1 MHPHIYLIGNA
12 HLDPAWAWQWQEGFA
27 EIKAT
32 FRSALD
38 RMKEFDGY
46 VFTAAG
52 ASYYQWVEE
61 NAPSMFEEIR
71 QNVAEGR
78 WVIAGGWW
86 LQPDCN
92 LPCGESFARHGLYAQ
107 RYFYEKFGKI
117 ADFGYNVDSFGHNG
131 ALPQLLA
138 KCGMH
143 SYVMMR
149 PEAQEKMLDR
159 DTFFWEGI
167 DKTRILTYRI
177 PNGYGTSADH
187 HDVEQKYKRIQVLA
201 QMDQEPKMFFYGV
214 GNHGGGPTIATLQLL
229 EGMIEKDPAL
239 RYGSPLDFFAELR
252 EKREVSAVVTGDL
265 QHHAIGCYSAN
276 SEVKRNNRRSENRLL
291 MAEKFMTLAH
301 RLTGMPYSKAA
312 IQRAWEDVLFNQFHD
327 ILGGCSLKAV
337 YDDAREFHGEALK
350 ISSELLNHA
359 LQRISWSINTK
370 KGKDFAVD
378 RHFDWNTW
386 ENEVGGSP
394 IVIFNP
400 NPWETVANVPITR
413 AITGLLDENDQPVSY
428 QNVRA
433 DKTFNSG
440 NDDYTGVIQLTL
452 PPMGYRTI
460 YTYRR
465 KTQENPVSRR
475 LLQYGSAFLEND
487 WYLLRLNPTTG
498 SILSLFSKES
508 QREIF
513 CADAADAQVIEDFQN
528 DTWAHGQNYL
538 NTFIGSFGEASLE
551 LINRGPLFATL
562 RATSRYHNSTLLQD
576 FTLYRDRPGIEV
588 SVHMNWQEPFKILKL
603 AFPVAVQEPRA
614 TYEIP
619 YGNIQKECNGM
630 EEAGQMWFDVS
641 GTASDG
647 QPCGVSIVTNASG
660 SYSVDK
666 STGRFVAIRSTGYA
680 DHFGIKD
687 AFTETMDIGIHEFQ
701 YRILPHAGALD
712 SSVPTKNAQE
722 LLQPPVVIYETYHQG
737 SLPLTNSF
745 VSSSAENVL
754 IRVVKLAEDRSDLL
768 VRAYETNGIETDAEL
783 DVLHYKTSTHFA
795 PFEIKTIQFST
806 DGMVS
811 YPMICELPL

>member
-1 MHPHIYLIGNA
+1 MHPSIYLIGNA
-12 HLDPAWAWQWQEGFA
+12 HIDPAWVWQWQEGFA

-61 NAPSMFEEIR
+61 NEPNMFEEIR
-71 QNVAEGR
+71 QRVAEGR

-107 RYFYEKFGKI
+107 RYFYEKFGKT

-143 SYVMMR
+143 GYVMMR
-149 PEAQEKMLDR
+149 PEAHEKKLDR
-159 DTFFWEGI
+159 DAFLWEGI
-167 DKTRILTYRI
+167 DKTQILTYRI
-177 PNGYGTSADH
+177 PTGYGTSLDL
-187 HDVEQKYKRIQVLA
+187 HDIGQKYERIHDLA
-201 QMDQEPKMFFYGV
+201 QTDQESKMFFYGV
-214 GNHGGGPTIATLQLL
+214 GNHGGGPTIATLQVL
-229 EGMIEKDPAL
+229 EELMEKDPTL
-239 RYGSPLDFFAELR
+239 RYGSPSDFFAELR
-252 EKREVSAVVTGDL
+252 EEDTVSAVVTGDL

-276 SEVKRNNRRSENRLL
+276 SEIKRNNRRSENRLL

-301 RLTGMPYSKAA
+301 RLIGMRYSKAA

-359 LQRISWSINTK
+359 VQTISWNIDTK
-370 KGKDFAVD
+370 RGEGFAID

-394 IVIFNP
+394 VVIFNP
-400 NPWETVANVPITR
+400 NPWETAANVPLTR
-413 AITGLLDENDQPVSY
+413 DVTGVLDETDTPIPY
-428 QNVRA
+428 QNIRS
-433 DKTFNSG
+433 DKTYNSG
-440 NDDYTGVIQLTL
+440 SGDYVSAVQLTL

-465 KTQENPVSRR
+465 KTQENPISRR
-475 LLQYGSAFLEND
+475 LLKYGSAFLEND

-498 SILSLFSKES
+498 SIASLFSKVS

-513 CADAADAQVIEDFQN
+513 SADAADAQVIEDFQN

-538 NTFIGSFGEASLE
+538 NSFIGSFGEASLE

-562 RATSRYHNSTLLQD
+562 RAKSHYHSSTLIQD
-576 FTLYRDRPGIEV
+576 FTLYRDRPEIEV
-588 SVHMNWQEPFKILKL
+588 SVRMNWQEPFKILKL
-603 AFPVAVQEPRA
+603 AFPVAVQEPKA

-619 YGNIQKECNGM
+619 YGNIEKECNGM
-630 EEAGQMWFDVS
+630 EEAGQMWFDIS

-660 SYSVDK
+660 SYSVDHN
-666 STGRFVAIRSTGYA
+666 TGRFVAIRSAGYA
-680 DHFGIKD
+680 DHYGIKD
-687 AFTETMDIGIHEFQ
+687 AFTEAMDLGIHEFQ
-701 YRILPHAGALD
+701 YRILPHSGVLD
-712 SSVPTKNAQE
+712 PSIPTKNAQE
-722 LLQPPVVIYETYHQG
+722 LLQSPIVIYETYHQG

-745 VSSSAENVL
+745 ASSSAENVL
-754 IRVVKLAEDRSDLL
+754 IRVVKQAEDSCDLL
-768 VRAYETNGIETDAEL
+768 IRAYETNGTETDAEL
-783 DVLHYKTSTHFA
+783 SVLQYKTSAHFA
-795 PFEIKTIQFST
+795 PYEIKTIQFSA
-806 DGMVS
+806 DGTVT
-811 YPMICELPL
+811 YPLICELPL